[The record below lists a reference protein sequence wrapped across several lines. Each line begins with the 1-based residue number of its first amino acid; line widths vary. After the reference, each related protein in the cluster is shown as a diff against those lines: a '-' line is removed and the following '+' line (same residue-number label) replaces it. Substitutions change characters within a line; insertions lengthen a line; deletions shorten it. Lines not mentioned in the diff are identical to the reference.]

1 MQISDQRESAEFD
14 RYHTILSVAN
24 TVAARL
30 LEADIEVFST
40 AMVQGMEMI
49 GQCVGV
55 NRVSIWVNSR
65 KDNGKLYYKLVNQWS
80 EGDLPDLDF
89 ETEFSYEEI
98 IPNWEHHF
106 TKGESINGPVESL
119 DKEEYEQLSVFGVK
133 SMLALPIF
141 LQSGL
146 WGFVSFDDYSN
157 KRVFSD
163 VEVYALRSWGLL
175 AVCAVQRFESVKSMH
190 RALFELETAAHA
202 AQSANRAKSAFLAN
216 MSHEIRTPMNAIIG
230 MVSIGRTTE
239 DVAKKDNCFEKIEV
253 ASTHLLGVINDI
265 LDMSKIEAN
274 RFELSKAEFSFRKM
288 IDRVV
293 DVITFRISEK
303 RQKLV
308 VRIGETVPVI
318 LFGDDQRLAQVITNL
333 IGNAVKFT
341 PDEGTIRLGAKLIE
355 ERNGVC
361 TIHISVT
368 DTGIGISPE
377 QHARLFKAFSQA
389 EASTTRKFGG
399 TGLGLTISKDIVEM
413 MGGRIWVESSLGE
426 GSTFHFTV
434 QLRRSYKKQG
444 KGDLRKRKRGK
455 KNNSESQKPT
465 ENLSDHRILLVEDV
479 EINREIMLELLK
491 PTQLTIDCAVNGAEA
506 LSMFK
511 AEPDLYDM
519 ILMDVQMPE
528 MDGYDATTSIRA
540 LDTPK
545 AKEVPIIAM
554 TANVFREDVE
564 KCLRVG
570 MNSHIGKPVNISE
583 VMEILHEYL

>member
-1 MQISDQRESAEFD
+1 MQTDEKTESTELD

-49 GQCVGV
+49 GLCVGV
-55 NRVSIWVNSR
+55 NRVSIWVNIR

-89 ETEFSYEEI
+89 ETEFSYEDI
-98 IPNWEHHF
+98 IPNWENHF
-106 TKGESINGPVESL
+106 TKGEFINGPVESL
-119 DKEEYEQLSVFGVK
+119 DKEEFEQLSVFGVK

-146 WGFVSFDDYSN
+146 WGFVSFDDYNN

-190 RALFELETAAHA
+190 HALFELENAAQA

-230 MVSIGRTTE
+230 MVSIGKTAD
-239 DVAKKDNCFEKIEV
+239 DVEKKDSCFEKIEV

-274 RFELSKAEFSFRKM
+274 RFELSQAEFSFRKM

-308 VRIGETVPVI
+308 VRVGETVPII

-333 IGNAVKFT
+333 VGNAVKFT
-341 PDEGTIRLGAKLIE
+341 PEGGTIKLGAKLIE
-355 ERNGVC
+355 ERNGIC
-361 TIHISVT
+361 TIHVSVT

-413 MGGRIWVESSLGE
+413 MGGRIWVESTLGE
-426 GSTFHFTV
+426 GSTFHFTI
-434 QLRRSYKKQG
+434 QLRRSYKKQE
-444 KGDLRKRKRGK
+444 KGGTRKRKRGVKSDKNAK
-455 KNNSESQKPT
+455 KPAEHFSG
-465 ENLSDHRILLVEDV
+465 HRILLVEDV

-491 PTQLTIDCAVNGAEA
+491 PTQLTVDCAVNGAEA

-511 AEPDLYDM
+511 TEPDLYDM
-519 ILMDVQMPE
+519 ILMDIQMPE
-528 MDGYDATTSIRA
+528 MDGYDATTNIRA

-545 AKEVPIIAM
+545 AKTVPIIAM

-570 MNSHIGKPVNISE
+570 MNSHIGKPVNIKE
-583 VMEILHEYL
+583 VMDIIHEYL